1 MPIRI
6 GKGSY
11 KHALIC
17 GPMNGPDPKEF
28 ELEFFLENKFQRHQ
42 CPKCGR
48 YYWTLGAWE
57 TCGEPPCEEYTFIGN
72 SPCKRPLSLHEM
84 REEYLSFFE
93 SEGHK
98 RVNRYPIVARWRDDV
113 FFTQASIYDFQP
125 WVLNEVIEPPG
136 NPLTISQTCVRF
148 NDIDNVGKT
157 GRHFTFFEMAAHH
170 VFNKKGK
177 EIYFKDGTVS
187 LCHKFFTA
195 RLGVDPARIRYIEE
209 WWEGG
214 GNAGPCVEVI
224 IDGVEVATL
233 VFMMYRTG
241 PEGMQPMSMTVVDT
255 GYGMERMTWVSQGTP
270 SAYEA
275 VFGPVVEQLK
285 QLAGVK
291 MNRTV
296 QEEYSKVAGMT
307 NAKTAADVRRIREQT
322 AARMGVSYEEL
333 MGIVSPLE
341 DIYVICDH
349 SRALAIL
356 LNDGVVPSNVREGY
370 FARMLVRR
378 ALRSI
383 RSLGIKVHLAE
394 IVAMQIDFFI
404 PIFPELQENKED
416 ILNIVQVEEDRYF
429 ETLARGKQL
438 VDRMTKDLKKGER
451 ITTEKLIELYDSHG
465 LNPELVKEFA
475 SVPVEVPDDFYK
487 QVAARHEKPEAAE
500 VRKEE
505 FPEGLP
511 ATRALYYEDV
521 DMLEFEG
528 KVVDVIQGGILLDQT
543 AFYPEGGGQEWDLGT
558 IDGHKVLKVVKV
570 NSSVLHYIDGPV
582 PRKGQVM
589 RGKVDRDRRHRL
601 MRHHTSAHIING
613 AARSMLG
620 NHVWQ
625 AGAHKSETEGRL
637 DITHYENLTNEQRD
651 ALEREV
657 NRIILEDLKVRIQFM
672 QRDEAER
679 LHGYRLY
686 QGGAVPGKV
695 IRVVE
700 ILGLDAEACGGLH
713 AKTTSFVGP
722 IRIRKTKR
730 IQDGIVRIE
739 YSSGMAAVEDMQRD
753 KNMVELLS
761 ERLNAPQEK
770 VVDSAERLQQ
780 ELRESGK
787 RVEQL
792 LTQHNQ
798 DVARSLL
805 ASAVPLAGG
814 RLVVH
819 QAREG
824 EDAETISKALTANEG
839 TLVIIG
845 VADKNAKVLVS
856 RSADLKVDCRA
867 LLKEMMKLVGGG
879 GGGKPEYAQGGGGDP
894 EKLPQALAQAPELA
908 RKALGSH

>member
-1 MPIRI
+1 
-6 GKGSY
+6 
-11 KHALIC
+11 
-17 GPMNGPDPKEF
+17 MNGPDPKEF
-28 ELEFFLENKFQRHQ
+28 ELRFFLDNGFQRRQ

-48 YYWTLGAWE
+48 HYWTLGAWE

-72 SPCKRPLSLHEM
+72 SPCSKALSLHEM

-177 EIYFKDGTVS
+177 EIYFKDGTVA
-187 LCHKFFTA
+187 LCHKFFTV
-195 RLGVDPARIRYIEE
+195 RMGVDPLRMRYIEE

-233 VFMMYRTG
+233 VFMMYKIG
-241 PEGMQPMSMTVVDT
+241 LDGMQPMSMTVVDT
-255 GYGMERMTWVSQGTP
+255 GYGLERMTWISQGTS

-275 VFGPVVEQLK
+275 VFGPVVEELK
-285 QLAGVK
+285 RLANVQ
-291 MNRTV
+291 MNPKV

-322 AARMGVSYEEL
+322 AERMGISYEEL
-333 MGIVSPLE
+333 MSIVSPLE
-341 DIYVICDH
+341 DVYVISDH

-378 ALRSI
+378 ALRSM
-383 RSLGIKVHLAE
+383 RSLGIKTPLAE
-394 IVAMQIDFFI
+394 IVALQVDYFTQIV
-404 PIFPELQENKED
+404 PELKENKAD
-416 ILNIVQVEEDRYF
+416 ILKIVQVEEDRYY
-429 ETLARGKQL
+429 ETLARGRQL

-451 ITTEKLIELYDSHG
+451 ITNEKLIELYDSHG

-487 QVAARHEKPEAAE
+487 QVAARHEKPQAEEE

-505 FPEGLP
+505 YPEGLP
-511 ATRALYYEDV
+511 TTRALYYEDV

-528 KVVDVIQGGILLDQT
+528 KVLDVIQGGILLDRT

-558 IDGHKVLKVVKV
+558 LDGHQVSKVIKV
-570 NSSVLHYIDGPV
+570 NSSILHFIEGPT
-582 PRKGQVM
+582 PKKGQVM
-589 RGKVDRDRRHRL
+589 KGSIDRQRRHSL

-613 AARSMLG
+613 TARNMLG

-637 DITHYENLTNEQRD
+637 DITHYENLTLEQRD

-657 NRIILEDLKVRIQFM
+657 NRVILEDFKVRIQFM
-672 QRDEAER
+672 PRDEAER

-722 IRIRKTKR
+722 IRIRRTKR

-739 YSSGMAAVEDMQRD
+739 YSSGMAAIEDMQSD
-753 KNMVELLS
+753 KTAVEMLS
-761 ERLNAPQEK
+761 EKLNTPQEK
-770 VVDSAERLQQ
+770 VVEAAERLQS

-787 RVEQL
+787 IVES
-792 LTQHNQ
+792 LTIQHNQ
-798 DVARSLL
+798 DVAISLL
-805 ASAVPLAGG
+805 ERATMVDGV

-819 QAREG
+819 QVRSG
-824 EDAETISKALTANEG
+824 EDAETISKALTTNPK

-856 RSADLKVDCRA
+856 RSPELKVDCRA
-867 LLKEMMKLVGGG
+867 LLKEIMKPLGGG
-879 GGGKPEYAQGGGGDP
+879 GGGKPEYAQGGGGDAS
-894 EKLPQALAQAPELA
+894 KLPQALAQAPEMA

>member
-1 MPIRI
+1 MAESDFQL
-6 GKGSY
+6 K
-11 KHALIC
+11 
-17 GPMNGPDPKEF
+17 
-28 ELEFFLENKFQRHQ
+28 FFLDNGFVRKE
-42 CPKCGR
+42 CPKCKR
-48 YYWTLGAWE
+48 HFWTLGDWS
-57 TCGEPPCEEYTFIGN
+57 TCGEPPCVEYTFIGN
-72 SPCKRPLSLHEM
+72 PPTNITLDLHAT
-84 REEYLSFFE
+84 REAYLSFFE
-93 SEGHK
+93 QNGHG
-98 RVNRYPIVARWRDDV
+98 RVKRYPIVARWRDDV

-170 VFNKKGK
+170 VFNKKNN

-187 LCHKFFTA
+187 LCHKFFTD
-195 RLGVDPARIRYIEE
+195 RMGVDPLRLRYIEE

-214 GNAGPCVEVI
+214 GNAGPCLEVI
-224 IDGVEVATL
+224 IEGVEVATL
-233 VFMMYRTG
+233 VFMMYNVG

-255 GYGMERMTWVSQGTP
+255 GYGLERMTWVSQGTP

-275 VFGPVVEQLK
+275 VFGPVVEELK
-285 QLAGVK
+285 RLANVQ
-291 MNRTV
+291 MNRKV

-322 AARMGVSYEEL
+322 AARMGISYEEL
-333 MGIVSPLE
+333 MSIVSPLE
-341 DIYVICDH
+341 DVYVISDH

-378 ALRSI
+378 ALRSM
-383 RSLGIKVHLAE
+383 RSLGIKSPLAD
-394 IVAMQIDFFI
+394 IVALQVDYFAQVI
-404 PIFPELQENKED
+404 PELKENKSD
-416 ILNIVQVEEDRYF
+416 ILRIIQVEEDRYY
-429 ETLARGKQL
+429 ETLARGRQL

-451 ITTEKLIELYDSHG
+451 ITNEKLIELYDSHG

-487 QVAARHEKPEAAE
+487 QVAARHEKPEAEEE
-500 VRKEE
+500 VKKEE
-505 FPEGLP
+505 YPEGLP
-511 ATRALYYEDV
+511 TTKALYYEDV
-521 DMLEFEG
+521 DKLEFQG
-528 KVVDVIQGGILLDQT
+528 KVLDVIKGGILLDQT

-558 IDGHKVLKVVKV
+558 LDGHKVKKVVKV
-570 NSSVLHYIDGPV
+570 NSSILHFIDGPH
-582 PRKGQVM
+582 PQKGQVM
-589 RGKVDRDRRHRL
+589 RGSIDRERRHRL

-613 AARSMLG
+613 TARSMLG

-637 DITHYENLTNEQRD
+637 DITHYENLTAEQRD
-651 ALEREV
+651 TLEREV
-657 NRIILEDLKVRIQFM
+657 NRVILEDLKVKIQFM
-672 QRDEAER
+672 QRDEAEA

-739 YSSGMAAVEDMQRD
+739 YSSGMAAIEDMQRD
-753 KNMVELLS
+753 KTAIELLS
-761 ERLNAPQEK
+761 EKLNTPQEK
-770 VVDSAERLQQ
+770 VVESAERLQL

-787 RVEQL
+787 RVDSL
-792 LTQHNQ
+792 TTQHNE
-798 DVARSLL
+798 DVARALIVE
-805 ASAVPLAGG
+805 AKVVDGV

-819 QAREG
+819 LARPG
-824 EDAETISKALTANEG
+824 EDAETISKALTSSPG

-856 RSADLKVDCRA
+856 RSPDLKVDCRA
-867 LLKEMMKLVGGG
+867 LLKEIMKLLGGG
-879 GGGKPEYAQGGGGDP
+879 GGGKPEYAQGGGGDAS
-894 EKLPQALAQAPELA
+894 KLPLALEQAPEMA

>member
-1 MPIRI
+1 M
-6 GKGSY
+6 GTKKGSY
-11 KHALIC
+11 KDAIIC

-28 ELEFFLENKFQRHQ
+28 ELRFFLDNGFQRRR

-48 YYWTLGAWE
+48 HFWTLGAGE

-72 SPCKRPLSLHEM
+72 SPCKRALSLHEM

-98 RVNRYPIVARWRDDV
+98 RVKRYPIVARWRDDV

-177 EIYFKDGTVS
+177 EIYFKDRTVE
-187 LCHKFFTA
+187 LCHKLFTE
-195 RLGVDPARIRYIEE
+195 RMGVDPERIRYIEE

-224 IDGVEVATL
+224 IEGVEVATL
-233 VFMMYRTG
+233 VFMMYKAG
-241 PEGMQPMSMTVVDT
+241 AEGLVPMSMTVVDT
-255 GYGMERMTWVSQGTP
+255 GYGLERMTWVSQGTS

-275 VFGPVVEQLK
+275 VFGPVVEELK
-285 QLAGVK
+285 RLANVQ
-291 MNRTV
+291 MNQKV
-296 QEEYSKVAGMT
+296 LEEYSKVAGMT
-307 NAKTAADVRRIREQT
+307 SAKTAADVRRIREQT
-322 AARMGVSYEEL
+322 AERMGITFGEL
-333 MGIVSPLE
+333 MGFVSPLE

-349 SRALAIL
+349 TRALTML
-356 LNDGVVPSNVREGY
+356 LNDGVVPSNVHEGY

-378 ALRSI
+378 ALRSM
-383 RSLGIKVHLAE
+383 RSLGLGIHLADV
-394 IVAMQIDFFI
+394 VAMQVDYFI
-404 PIFPELQENKED
+404 PVFPELEENKED
-416 ILNIVQVEEDRYF
+416 ILGIIQVEEDRYY
-429 ETLARGKQL
+429 ETLSRGKVL
-438 VDRMTKDLKKGER
+438 VDRMAKDLKKGER

-487 QVAARHEKPEAAE
+487 QVAARHEKPEME
-500 VRKEE
+500 EEEKEQV
-505 FPEGLP
+505 PEGLP
-511 ATRALYYEDV
+511 TTRMLYYEDQNL
-521 DMLEFEG
+521 LEFEG
-528 KVVDVIQGGILLDQT
+528 KVLDIVNGGILLDQT

-558 IDGHKVLKVVKV
+558 LDGHSITKVIKV
-570 NSSVLHYIDGPV
+570 NSSILHYYEGPL

-589 RGKVDRDRRHRL
+589 RGKVDRERRHRL
-601 MRHHTSAHIING
+601 IRHHTSAHIING
-613 AARSMLG
+613 VARMMLG

-637 DITHYENLTNEQRD
+637 DITHYENLTSEQRD

-657 NRIILEDLKVRIQFM
+657 NRIILEDLKVKKQFM

-695 IRVVE
+695 IRVVD
-700 ILGLDAEACGGLH
+700 IQGLDAEACGGLH
-713 AKTTSFVGP
+713 ADSTAFVGP
-722 IRIRKTKR
+722 IRIRRTKR

-753 KNMVELLS
+753 KTTVEALS
-761 ERLNAPQEK
+761 EKLNTPQDK
-770 VVDSAERLQQ
+770 VLEAAERLQL
-780 ELRESGK
+780 ELRETEK
-787 RVEQL
+787 RVSALVTE
-792 LTQHNQ
+792 HNQ

-805 ASAVPLAGG
+805 DEACQVGDA
-814 RLVVH
+814 RLVVY
-819 QAREG
+819 QAKPG
-824 EDAETISKALTANEG
+824 EDAETISKSLTENQG
-839 TLVIIG
+839 TLVVIG
-845 VADKNAKVLVS
+845 VADRNAKVLVS

-867 LLKEMMKLVGGG
+867 LLKEIMKLLGGG
-879 GGGKPEYAQGGGGDP
+879 GGGKPEYAQGGGGDAS
-894 EKLPQALAQAPELA
+894 KLPLALERAPDLA
-908 RKALGSH
+908 RNALGSH

>member
-1 MPIRI
+1 
-6 GKGSY
+6 
-11 KHALIC
+11 
-17 GPMNGPDPKEF
+17 MNGPDPKEF
-28 ELEFFLENKFQRHQ
+28 ELKFFLDNGFQRRQ

-48 YYWTLGAWE
+48 HYWTLGAWE

-72 SPCKRPLSLHEM
+72 SPCSKALSLHEM

-187 LCHKFFTA
+187 LCHKFFTV
-195 RLGVDPARIRYIEE
+195 RMGVDPDRMRYIEE

-233 VFMMYRTG
+233 VFMMYKIG
-241 PEGMQPMSMTVVDT
+241 PDGMQPMSMTVVDT
-255 GYGMERMTWVSQGTP
+255 GYGLERMTWVSQGTS

-275 VFGPVVEQLK
+275 VFGPVVEELK
-285 QLAGVK
+285 MLANVQ
-291 MNRTV
+291 MNRRV
-296 QEEYSKVAGMT
+296 LEEYSKVAGMT

-322 AARMGVSYEEL
+322 AERMGISYEEL
-333 MGIVSPLE
+333 MSIVSPLE
-341 DIYVICDH
+341 DVYVISDH

-378 ALRSI
+378 ALRSM
-383 RSLGIKVHLAE
+383 RSLGIKLPLAH
-394 IVAMQIDFFI
+394 IVGLQVDYFTQIL
-404 PIFPELQENKED
+404 PELKENKSD
-416 ILNIVQVEEDRYF
+416 ILRIVQVEEDRYY

-451 ITTEKLIELYDSHG
+451 ITNEKLIELYDSHG

-500 VRKEE
+500 EAKKEE
-505 FPEGLP
+505 YPEGLP
-511 ATRALYYEDV
+511 TTRALYYEDV
-521 DMLEFEG
+521 DMLQFQG
-528 KVVDVIQGGILLDQT
+528 KVLDVVRGGILLDQT

-558 IDGHKVLKVVKV
+558 LDGQKVTKVIKV
-570 NSSVLHYIDGPV
+570 NSSILHYIDGALPHIGHV
-582 PRKGQVM
+582 MKGSI
-589 RGKVDRDRRHRL
+589 DRERRHRL

-613 AARSMLG
+613 TARKMLG
-620 NHVWQ
+620 NHIWQ

-637 DITHYENLTNEQRD
+637 DMTHYENLTSEQRD
-651 ALEREV
+651 ELEREV
-657 NRIILEDLKVRIQFM
+657 NRIILEDLKIRIQFM
-672 QRDEAER
+672 PRDEAER

-722 IRIRKTKR
+722 IRIRRTKR

-739 YSSGMAAVEDMQRD
+739 YSSGMAAIEDMQRD
-753 KNMVELLS
+753 KTAVEMLS
-761 ERLNAPQEK
+761 EKLNTPQEQ
-770 VVDSAERLQQ
+770 VVESAERLQA

-787 RVEQL
+787 KMDSL
-792 LTQHNQ
+792 ITQHNE

-805 ASAVPLAGG
+805 EKATLVDGV

-819 QAREG
+819 QAKPG
-824 EDAETISKALTANEG
+824 EDAETISKALTSNPR
-839 TLVIIG
+839 TLVVIG

-856 RSADLKVDCRA
+856 RSPDLKVDCRA
-867 LLKEMMKLVGGG
+867 LLKEIMKLLGGG
-879 GGGKPEYAQGGGGDP
+879 GGGKPEYAQGGGGDAS
-894 EKLPQALAQAPELA
+894 KIPQALAQAPEMA